1 MHSPDLRQR
10 IINHILD
17 MKQKD
22 EVYSYWA
29 LLQYRDWL
37 PEMKLMAGVT
47 EAMEKQIQ
55 EKQIG

>member
-1 MHSPDLRQR
+1 MTRDDL
-10 IINHILD
+10 INHIMHMKTLD
-17 MKQKD
+17 PD
-22 EVYSYWA
+22 YAYWA

>member
-1 MHSPDLRQR
+1 MITREQ
-10 IINHILD
+10 IIAHILR
-17 MKQKD
+17 MKQDD
-22 EVYSYWA
+22 EAYSYWA